1 MRIRLYPRPRYQQI
15 VYLKDVV
22 TGPNIEVGDYTIYN
36 DFVHDPR
43 EFEQNNQERSPW
55 EIVHVPDFGQAV
67 MNRPDYFT
75 FDLPISAFDL
85 PDDIVMEVSVDYTR
99 SEEQPI
105 YLANVWARVKDSD
118 SKHFLFSPAIPADED
133 AARCIVEY
141 LNEDDKFKRLM
152 ECFALDVAR
161 SFK

>member
-1 MRIRLYPRPRYQQI
+1 MEFACDYCHFLFCDTVQPEQCPDCGKAMVRAA
-15 VYLKDVV
+15 
-22 TGPNIEVGDYTIYN
+22 TEEEV
-36 DFVHDPR
+36 R
-43 EFEQNNQERSPW
+43 EFERNNQERSPW
-55 EIVHVPDFGQAV
+55 EIVHVPDFCQAV

-75 FDLPISAFDL
+75 FDLPISVFDL
-85 PDDIVMEVSVDYTR
+85 PDDIVMEVSVEYRR

-118 SKHFLFSPAIPADED
+118 SKHFLFSTKIPAGED

-141 LNEDDKFKRLM
+141 LNEYDKFKRLM

-161 SFK
+161 SFE

>member
-1 MRIRLYPRPRYQQI
+1 MVFACDYCHFLFCDTVQPEQCPDCGKAMVRAA
-15 VYLKDVV
+15 
-22 TGPNIEVGDYTIYN
+22 TEEEV
-36 DFVHDPR
+36 R
-43 EFEQNNQERSPW
+43 EFERNNQERSPW
-55 EIVHVPDFGQAV
+55 EIVHVPDFCQAV

-75 FDLPISAFDL
+75 FDLPISVFDL
-85 PDDIVMEVSVDYTR
+85 PDDIVMEVSVEYRR

-118 SKHFLFSPAIPADED
+118 SKHFLFSTKIPAGED

-141 LNEDDKFKRLM
+141 LNEYDKFKRLM

-161 SFK
+161 SFE

>member
-1 MRIRLYPRPRYQQI
+1 MVFICDHCHFLFSSAAQPEQCPDCGKRMVRAA
-15 VYLKDVV
+15 
-22 TGPNIEVGDYTIYN
+22 TEEEV
-36 DFVHDPR
+36 R
-43 EFEQNNQERSPW
+43 EFERNNQERSPW
-55 EIVHVPDFGQAV
+55 EIVHVPDFCQAV

-75 FDLPISAFDL
+75 FDLPISVFDL

-118 SKHFLFSPAIPADED
+118 SKHFLFSPAIPAGED
-133 AARCIVEY
+133 AARCIVKY
-141 LNEDDKFKRLM
+141 LNEDDKFKHLM

-161 SFK
+161 SFE

>member
-1 MRIRLYPRPRYQQI
+1 MVFACDYCHFLFCDTVQPEQCPDCGKAMVRAA
-15 VYLKDVV
+15 
-22 TGPNIEVGDYTIYN
+22 TEEEV
-36 DFVHDPR
+36 R
-43 EFEQNNQERSPW
+43 EFEQNHQKRPPL
-55 EIVHVPDFGQAV
+55 EIVHVPDFCQAV

-75 FDLPISAFDL
+75 FELPISAFDL
-85 PDDIVMEVSVDYTR
+85 PDDIVMEVSVEYRR

-118 SKHFLFSPAIPADED
+118 SKHFLFSPEIPAGED

-141 LNEDDKFKRLM
+141 LNEDGKFKRLM

-161 SFK
+161 SFYE

>member
-1 MRIRLYPRPRYQQI
+1 MVLVCDHCHFLFSSAAQPEQCPDCGKMAVRAA
-15 VYLKDVV
+15 
-22 TGPNIEVGDYTIYN
+22 TEEEV
-36 DFVHDPR
+36 R

-55 EIVHVPDFGQAV
+55 EIVHMPDFGQTV

-99 SEEQPI
+99 SEGQPI

-118 SKHFLFSPAIPADED
+118 SKHFLFSPAISAGED
-133 AARCIVEY
+133 AARCIVKY
-141 LNEDDKFKRLM
+141 LNENDKFKRLM
-152 ECFALDVAR
+152 ESFALDVAR
-161 SFK
+161 SFE

>member
-1 MRIRLYPRPRYQQI
+1 MVRAA
-15 VYLKDVV
+15 
-22 TGPNIEVGDYTIYN
+22 TEEEV
-36 DFVHDPR
+36 R
-43 EFEQNNQERSPW
+43 EFEQNHQKRPPW
-55 EIVHVPDFGQAV
+55 EIVHVPDFCQAV

-75 FDLPISAFDL
+75 FELPISAFDL
-85 PDDIVMEVSVDYTR
+85 PDDIVMEVSVEYRR

-118 SKHFLFSPAIPADED
+118 SKHFLFSPEIPAGED

-141 LNEDDKFKRLM
+141 LNEDGKFKRLM

-161 SFK
+161 SFYE

>member
-1 MRIRLYPRPRYQQI
+1 MVFACDYCHFLFCDTVQPEQCPDCGKAMVRAA
-15 VYLKDVV
+15 
-22 TGPNIEVGDYTIYN
+22 TEEEV
-36 DFVHDPR
+36 R
-43 EFEQNNQERSPW
+43 EFEQNHQKRPPW
-55 EIVHVPDFGQAV
+55 EIVHVPDFCQAV

-75 FDLPISAFDL
+75 FDLPISVFDL
-85 PDDIVMEVSVDYTR
+85 PDDIVMEVSVEYRR

-118 SKHFLFSPAIPADED
+118 SKHFLFSPEIPAGED

-141 LNEDDKFKRLM
+141 LNEDGKFKRLM

-161 SFK
+161 SFYE

>member
-1 MRIRLYPRPRYQQI
+1 MVFACDYCHFLFCDTVQPEQCPDCGKAMVRAA
-15 VYLKDVV
+15 
-22 TGPNIEVGDYTIYN
+22 TEEEV
-36 DFVHDPR
+36 R
-43 EFEQNNQERSPW
+43 EFERNNQERSPW
-55 EIVHVPDFGQAV
+55 EIVHVPDFCQAV

-75 FDLPISAFDL
+75 FELPISAFDL
-85 PDDIVMEVSVDYTR
+85 PDDIVMEVSVEYRR

-118 SKHFLFSPAIPADED
+118 SKHFLFISKIPAGED

-141 LNEDDKFKRLM
+141 LNEYDKFKRLM

-161 SFK
+161 SFE